1 MVIVGVLFIIVDF
14 AVTNNKLEL
23 ILSKEPEKC
32 NKSEL
37 EWWMKYRGFLFK
49 KSDTK
54 AQLFNRVRHL
64 SACATFT
71 VMDPDPR
78 HCHLLQKQIKRSN
91 CKSRKQ
97 NSEENKIDKE
107 DEKKKILLHVLSK
120 PGVEVRSYTGYFL
133 PYHDI

>member
-14 AVTNNKLEL
+14 AVTNKLEL

-91 CKSRKQ
+91 CKSSKQ

-107 DEKKKILLHVLSK
+107 DEKKKF
-120 PGVEVRSYTGYFL
+120 SYMY
-133 PYHDI
+133 

>member
-1 MVIVGVLFIIVDF
+1 M
-14 AVTNNKLEL
+14 TNKLEL

-37 EWWMKYRGFLFK
+37 EWWMKCQGFLFK

-54 AQLFNRVRHL
+54 AQLCNRVRHS
-64 SACATFT
+64 SACTTFT

-91 CKSRKQ
+91 CKSSKQ
-97 NSEENKIDKE
+97 NSEENKIDKD
-107 DEKKKILLHVLSK
+107 DEKKKRNKKKLS
-120 PGVEVRSYTGYFL
+120 YMY
-133 PYHDI
+133 